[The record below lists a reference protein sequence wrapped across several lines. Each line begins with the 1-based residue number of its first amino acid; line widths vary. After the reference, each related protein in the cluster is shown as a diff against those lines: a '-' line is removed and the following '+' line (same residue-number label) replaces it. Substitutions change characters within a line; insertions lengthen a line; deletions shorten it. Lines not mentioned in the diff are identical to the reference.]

1 MQWDGKKVNSANT
14 VMMENVFHLFPSFG
28 SPGNQACNKPDHD
41 GSGRADHLAPWPRH
55 LLLLLLPLLLLVPLL
70 FVVVVVGHLLTPLKA
85 SCHLVKAPSL
95 KILPPLLRCQN
106 RKQHNL
112 NVESLNL
119 KMMKCIISTK
129 MNIRPILS
137 ETVFPFPVDSF
148 FDILDILF
156 LTNKVFL

>member
-1 MQWDGKKVNSANT
+1 MQWDGEKVNSANT
-14 VMMENVFHLFPSFG
+14 VMDNFFHLFPSFG
-28 SPGNQACNKPDHD
+28 SPGNQTCNKPDHD

-55 LLLLLLPLLLLVPLL
+55 LLLLLLLLLFL

-85 SCHLVKAPSL
+85 SSHLVKAPSL
-95 KILPPLLRCQN
+95 KTLPPLLRCQN

-112 NVESLNL
+112 NVDSLNL
-119 KMMKCIISTK
+119 KIMKCIISTK

-148 FDILDILF
+148 FDILF
-156 LTNKVFL
+156 LTDKVFL